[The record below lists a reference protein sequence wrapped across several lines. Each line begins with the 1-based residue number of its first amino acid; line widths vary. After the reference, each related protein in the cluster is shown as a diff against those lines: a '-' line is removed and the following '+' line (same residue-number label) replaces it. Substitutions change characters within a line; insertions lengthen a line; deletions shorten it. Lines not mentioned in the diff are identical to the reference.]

1 MKILNINSSLDSK
14 SGGGTT
20 ERTMQLSLNL
30 AAEKNINVSILTLD
44 IGITDTVINK
54 LNQINLIK
62 IPCINKRFMVPSIFN
77 KKIPDSIKKADVIHL
92 MSHWTVINLIS
103 YYWIKKY
110 NKPYV
115 VCPAG
120 ALPIYGRSK
129 TLKKIY
135 NFCGGRALIKNA
147 NANIAITEDEIE
159 NFFDYKVNSKKITV
173 IPNGIDSEAF
183 KYKNNQYIRDKFH
196 LKNNPFILFVGRLNF
211 IKGPDLLLKAFSKIE
226 KKFPNYN
233 LIFLGPDNDMKNGM
247 LLDSKKLEIQNKVKF
262 IDYQDGQIKSML
274 YHAAD
279 LLVIPSRSEA
289 MSIVV
294 LEAAI
299 TETPVLMTTS
309 CGLDQLT
316 GKNGAVAVNPDIS
329 SIKNG
334 ISKMLE
340 NKKDFASR
348 GKKLKQYVEAKF
360 MWKSIIKKYVIMFE
374 NILS

>member
-1 MKILNINSSLDSK
+1 MKVLNINSSLDPK
-14 SGGGTT
+14 FGGGTT
-20 ERTMQLSLNL
+20 ERTIQLSLNL

-183 KYKNNQYIRDKFH
+183 KYKNNQYISTLR
-196 LKNNPFILFVGRLNF
+196 
-211 IKGPDLLLKAFSKIE
+211 
-226 KKFPNYN
+226 
-233 LIFLGPDNDMKNGM
+233 
-247 LLDSKKLEIQNKVKF
+247 
-262 IDYQDGQIKSML
+262 
-274 YHAAD
+274 
-279 LLVIPSRSEA
+279 
-289 MSIVV
+289 
-294 LEAAI
+294 
-299 TETPVLMTTS
+299 
-309 CGLDQLT
+309 
-316 GKNGAVAVNPDIS
+316 
-329 SIKNG
+329 
-334 ISKMLE
+334 
-340 NKKDFASR
+340 
-348 GKKLKQYVEAKF
+348 
-360 MWKSIIKKYVIMFE
+360 
-374 NILS
+374 